1 MLVHELIAREVADT
15 GTPVMFGLLGDANLF
30 MANAFVNQNKG
41 RFVDAAHESS
51 AVMMAFGYACRTSG
65 LGVATVTQGPGLANT
80 ATALLEAVRS
90 HVPVLVITGDTAP
103 SNTLNQ
109 QSLDQE
115 PFVRATGAGYV
126 LVDSPEA
133 AGDAVRTAA
142 ARALAESRPYVL
154 NCPTE
159 FHWVE
164 VGEPSPRSEADP
176 PPAAEVSE
184 DELEEALGVL
194 AMARRPLVLV
204 GKGATPP
211 PQRDAVARLAE
222 RLGAPIATTLRAR
235 HLYSAAEGSVGVCGT
250 VSTEVGVQA
259 IMESDC
265 IVTFGASLN
274 TWTHVRNSLFEGKR
288 IVQVDVDRARFR
300 PEVPVTAT
308 VEGDAAAVAE
318 LMVEMLDAA
327 ELPASAF
334 RERVTEGVI
343 DSDLVAVT
351 PLGDK
356 LTFAGALSTLNQ
368 NLPHPRTIATDGG
381 RFQGESFKYLWS
393 TDHFREVQTTTFGAV
408 GMGMG
413 AAIGAALA
421 APDEQTVLVTG
432 DGGFMMNGLAELHS
446 AVRADIPL
454 IVLICNDSSYGAE
467 YDQFVN
473 KGLPPDLSLFD
484 WPDFA
489 EVASTMGAD
498 GVTVATTAD
507 IEDAIRAVKSP
518 TRPVVID
525 IRVAPQDIPEVP
537 H

>member
-15 GTPVMFGLLGDANLF
+15 GTTVMFGLLGDANLF
-30 MANAFVNQNKG
+30 MANSFVDQQHG
-41 RFVDAAHESS
+41 RFVAAAHESS

-65 LGVATVTQGPGLANT
+65 LGVATVTQGPGLTNT

-90 HVPVLVITGDTAP
+90 HVPVLLITGDTSP

-126 LVDSPEA
+126 VVESPEA

-142 ARALAESRPYVL
+142 GRALAESRPYVL

-164 VGEPSPRSEADP
+164 VGEPAPRAEATPTEPAEASE
-176 PPAAEVSE
+176 E
-184 DELEEALGVL
+184 ELEEALGVL

-204 GKGATPP
+204 GKGATTH

-222 RLGAPIATTLRAR
+222 RIGAPIVTTLRAR
-235 HLYSAAEGSVGVCGT
+235 HLYSAAEGSLGVCGT
-250 VSTEVGVQA
+250 VSTEVGVRA

-265 IVTFGASLN
+265 VVTFGASLN
-274 TWTHVRNSLFEGKR
+274 TWTSDRNSLFEGKR
-288 IVQVDVDRARFR
+288 VIQVDVDRARFR
-300 PEVPVTAT
+300 PQVPVTVT
-308 VEGDAAAVAE
+308 VEGDAAAVANQ
-318 LMVEMLDAA
+318 MVEMLDAA
-327 ELPASAF
+327 ELPPSAF
-334 RERVTEGVI
+334 RSRVTEGVT
-343 DSDLVAVT
+343 DTDLVAVT
-351 PLGDK
+351 SLGDK

-368 NLPHPRTIATDGG
+368 MLPDPRTIVTDGG

-421 APDEQTVLVTG
+421 APHEPTVLVTG

-446 AVRADIPL
+446 AVRAEIPL

-473 KGLPPDLSLFD
+473 RGLPPDLSLFD

-489 EVASTMGAD
+489 EVAPTLGAD
-498 GVTVATTAD
+498 GVTVTTAAE